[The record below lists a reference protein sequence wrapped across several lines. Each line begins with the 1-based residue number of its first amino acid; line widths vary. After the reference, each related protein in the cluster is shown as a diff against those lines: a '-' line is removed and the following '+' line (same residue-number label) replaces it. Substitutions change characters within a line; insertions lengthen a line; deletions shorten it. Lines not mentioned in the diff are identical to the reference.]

1 MDRARGEPQRVNIG
15 SRAEASE
22 ADDLAQRVEA
32 ADDLADLRAAQAARD
47 ELSGSRAAVPWEQVK
62 ADLGLA

>member
-1 MDRARGEPQRVNIG
+1 VNIG

-22 ADDLAQRVEA
+22 VDDLARPVET

-47 ELSGSRAAVPWEQVK
+47 ELSGSGTALPWERVK
-62 ADLGLA
+62 ADLGLV

>member
-1 MDRARGEPQRVNIG
+1 MNIG

-22 ADDLAQRVEA
+22 ADDLAKRVEA

-62 ADLGLA
+62 ADLGLV

>member
-1 MDRARGEPQRVNIG
+1 MDRARRSPQRVNIG

-22 ADDLAQRVEA
+22 VDDLARPVET

-47 ELSGSRAAVPWEQVK
+47 ELSGSGTALPWEQVK
-62 ADLGLA
+62 ADLGLV

>member
-1 MDRARGEPQRVNIG
+1 MNIG

-22 ADDLAQRVEA
+22 VDDLARPVET

-47 ELSGSRAAVPWEQVK
+47 ELSGSGTALPWEQVK
-62 ADLGLA
+62 ADLGLV